1 MIQETQVTQVAV
13 TAMIQV
19 EMNLANPAAMTPETP
34 MIPEAATIRPD
45 RKLKPLLFYSST
57 LRTYNQSR

>member
-34 MIPEAATIRPD
+34 MIPERQRRFDLTE
-45 RKLKPLLFYSST
+45 
-57 LRTYNQSR
+57 N